1 MSGTDLQRQIGSA
14 RDRGLLVL
22 RALAGAHGDMSTAE
36 VARECFAGKV
46 PSPIRS
52 AYQTLRRLA
61 AAGQAE
67 LSGSTPHRGALG
79 GPVFTWRITDAG
91 VRATGGA
98 VTTVVNGTEDTGGQS

>member
-14 RDRGLLVL
+14 RIDRGLLVL

-36 VARECFAGKV
+36 VACECFAGKV

-52 AYQTLRRLA
+52 AYQALRRLS

-67 LSGSTPHRGALG
+67 LSGSTPHRGARG
-79 GPVFTWRITDAG
+79 GPVFTWKITDAG
-91 VRATGGA
+91 CAWLAQQGPL
-98 VTTVVNGTEDTGGQS
+98 S